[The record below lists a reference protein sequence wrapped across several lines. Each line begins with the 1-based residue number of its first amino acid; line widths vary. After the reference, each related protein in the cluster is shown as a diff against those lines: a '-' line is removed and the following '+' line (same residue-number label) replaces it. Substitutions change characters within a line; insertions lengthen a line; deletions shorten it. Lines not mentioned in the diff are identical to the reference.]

1 MENQTKCSNKK
12 HSDINAINYCIEC
25 NLYLCNKCTNYHSE
39 LLDAHHLYNIDKI
52 IEDIFTGICKESNHK
67 EELEF
72 YCKTHNK
79 LCCAAC
85 LSKIK
90 GKGSGQHFDCDVC
103 LLEEIKEEKK
113 KKLTDNIKYLEEF
126 YDKIKNTINEIKKIF
141 ENINEKKEEIKLKI
155 SQVFTKIRNIINERE
170 DEILLEVENIF
181 NKTYFKEDIIKQSDK
196 IPDKMKIFLEKGKL
210 LEKEW
215 DDDNS
220 KLNSR
225 INDCINID
233 NNIKNIMEI
242 NENIIKCNSQE
253 INIKFIPE
261 EDEEINKFLEQIKTF
276 GEVINDDKFKFKF
289 RPGSNYKVT
298 NNGLIATKNSGGSAW
313 NCIIYG
319 DKEIPKNKISKWK
332 IRINSDISGKLR
344 DLYIGIGLNNAKGL
358 LYDFCWSFI
367 CSHSEKKLRGETLKY
382 NNLGGKLNKGDIV
395 EVIVDRK
402 LNNLSFSINGTNQ
415 GIACSQ
421 IPKDDILY
429 PTVIIYEQ
437 NHEIEIV

>member
-1 MENQTKCSNKK
+1 MENQKKCSNKK
-12 HSDINAINYCIEC
+12 HSDINAINFCIEC

-39 LLDAHHLYNIDKI
+39 LLDTHHLYNIDKK
-52 IEDIFTGICKESNHK
+52 IEDIFTGLCQESNHNK
-67 EELEF
+67 ELEF

-90 GKGSGQHFDCDVC
+90 GKGNGQHFDCNVC

-113 KKLTDNIKYLEEF
+113 NKLKENIKYLEDT
-126 YDKIKNTINEIKKIF
+126 YDKIKNSINEIKKIF
-141 ENINEKKEEIKLKI
+141 ENINIKKEEIKLKI
-155 SQVFTKIRNIINERE
+155 SSVFTKIRNTINEKE

-196 IPDKMKIFLEKGKL
+196 IPEKMKKYLEKGKL

-225 INDCINID
+225 IKDCINID
-233 NNIKNIMEI
+233 NSIKNIIEI
-242 NENIIKCNSQE
+242 NENIVKYNSQE

-261 EDEEINKFLEQIKTF
+261 EEEKINKFLESIKAF
-276 GEVINDDKFKFKF
+276 GEVINDDKFIFKF
-289 RPGSNYKVT
+289 QPGNNYNVI
-298 NNGLIATKNSGGSAW
+298 NNGLIATKNSGGNAW
-313 NCIIYG
+313 NCIVYG
-319 DKEIPKNKISKWK
+319 DKEIPKNQISKWK
-332 IRINSDISGKLR
+332 IKINTDTSGFYD
-344 DLYIGIGLNNAKGL
+344 DLYVGIGPINAQGN
-358 LYDFCWSFI
+358 LYSLCWSLI
-367 CSHSEKKLRGETLKY
+367 CSISKICIKGKKLEYNHLKG
-382 NNLGGKLNKGDIV
+382 NLKKGDIV
-395 EVIVDRK
+395 EVIIDRK
-402 LNNLSFSINGTNQ
+402 LNNLSFSINGVNQ

-421 IPKDDILY
+421 IPREDILY

-437 NHEIEIV
+437 NHSIELI